1 MHDPDELPLRLRY
14 PLPEAV
20 SYDSRSN
27 TLCSRLAGGHVQAH
41 EARTLWPSAAALEPV
56 GLRKVSQ
63 QLRLTGEH
71 QYAKLDEGVLVSYI
85 DGTVRAHPQ
94 PACEGRGC

>member
-14 PLPEAV
+14 PLPKAA

-27 TLCSRLAGGHVQAH
+27 TLCSRLAGGHVRAH
-41 EARTLWPSAAALEPV
+41 EARALWPSAAALEPV

-71 QYAKLDEGVLVSYI
+71 QYAKREESYI
-85 DGTVRAHPQ
+85 DGTVRALFQ
-94 PACEGRGC
+94 LACGRRG